1 MKVDYSTF
9 EEDESL
15 YGKVNIIDGD
25 SEIKISV
32 ELEPNYE
39 MEVTEATKKSFE
51 FFLDN
56 YEKYKKAV
64 LVPIMNY
71 YGQCRSEWG
80 KSVLPE
86 EIAHYNL

>member
-39 MEVTEATKKSFE
+39 MEVTEATNKSFE

-71 YGQCRSEWG
+71 YGQCRSEY
-80 KSVLPE
+80 K
-86 EIAHYNL
+86 IKDNNI